1 MICGFAKR
9 AKPKPSAVWNNLTKR
24 SPTPI
29 RRLLRHSIP
38 RNDSHSEIMFNP
50 LLRLIY
56 FLHSCSFVEGKI
68 YQAERKFGLQMK
80 LCGDW
85 DENPKNISPS
95 CSFIGDKNCQAERSS
110 ARTLKNS

>member
-1 MICGFAKR
+1 
-9 AKPKPSAVWNNLTKR
+9 
-24 SPTPI
+24 
-29 RRLLRHSIP
+29 
-38 RNDSHSEIMFNP
+38 
-50 LLRLIY
+50 
-56 FLHSCSFVEGKI
+56 
-68 YQAERKFGLQMK
+68 MK